1 MGNLIDRAVRAY
13 VVDNLDFHYQGW
25 H

>member
-1 MGNLIDRAVRAY
+1 MDRAVRAY